1 MDDNTKDGVKTP
13 EEDMKNK
20 EQSTATATTEEVVAE
35 AATTGTAAAVQK
47 PSEFS
52 QIVWPKAGR
61 LWSETLTVII
71 VAAIIAV
78 IIFFVDLGLRTGIE
92 FLIQ

>member
-13 EEDMKNK
+13 EEDIQNQ
-20 EQSTATATTEEVVAE
+20 ERDTVTATTEEVATE
-35 AATTGTAAAVQK
+35 AATTTAAKAVQK

-61 LWSETLTVII
+61 LWSETFTVII

>member
-13 EEDMKNK
+13 EEDIAFGPKNLGWK
-20 EQSTATATTEEVVAE
+20 TTEEVATE
-35 AATTGTAAAVQK
+35 AATTTAAAAVQK

-61 LWSETLTVII
+61 LWSETFTVII

>member
-1 MDDNTKDGVKTP
+1 MDDNVKDGVKTP
-13 EEDMKNK
+13 EEGIQNQ
-20 EQSTATATTEEVVAE
+20 EQTIDTTVTEETAE
-35 AATTGTAAAVQK
+35 VTASAATAAVQR

-52 QIVWPKAGR
+52 QIVWPKQGR
-61 LWSETLTVII
+61 LWSETFTVII
-71 VAAIIAV
+71 VAAILAV

>member
-1 MDDNTKDGVKTP
+1 MDDNIKDGVKNP
-13 EEDMKNK
+13 EKDIQNQ
-20 EQSTATATTEEVVAE
+20 EQTTETAVAE
-35 AATTGTAAAVQK
+35 GAAEVNAAAAAAVQK

-52 QIVWPKAGR
+52 QIVWPKPGR
-61 LWSETLTVII
+61 LWSETFTVII

>member
-1 MDDNTKDGVKTP
+1 MKKLTAYLLTAAMFAAMTAGCAGNQAPAP
-13 EEDMKNK
+13 E
-20 EQSTATATTEEVVAE
+20 APTTE
-35 AATTGTAAAVQK
+35 AATTAAAVQK

-61 LWSETLTVII
+61 LWSETFTVII

>member
-13 EEDMKNK
+13 EEDIQNQ
-20 EQSTATATTEEVVAE
+20 EQNTVTATTEEVATE
-35 AATTGTAAAVQK
+35 AATTAAAVQK

-61 LWSETLTVII
+61 LWSETFTVII

>member
-13 EEDMKNK
+13 EEDIQNQ
-20 EQSTATATTEEVVAE
+20 EQNTVTATTEEVATE
-35 AATTGTAAAVQK
+35 AATTTAAAAVQK

-61 LWSETLTVII
+61 LWSETFTEIGRAHV
-71 VAAIIAV
+71 
-78 IIFFVDLGLRTGIE
+78 
-92 FLIQ
+92 

>member
-1 MDDNTKDGVKTP
+1 MDDNTKDGAQTP
-13 EEDMKNK
+13 EEDIQNQ
-20 EQSTATATTEEVVAE
+20 ELNTEAE
-35 AATTGTAAAVQK
+35 AVQGTVEETTATAAAVKK

-61 LWSETLTVII
+61 LWSETFTVII
-71 VAAIIAV
+71 VAAIVAV